1 MIQKTKH
8 ISLYLIICSLV
19 VALVILGA
27 QWHRQHE
34 ITLIKQWA
42 KEQGL
47 STYTYCDDNKSSC
60 VVLKID

>member
-1 MIQKTKH
+1 MIQKTKN

-19 VALVILGA
+19 VAVVILGA

-47 STYTYCDDNKSSC
+47 STYTYCDDNRSKC
-60 VVLKID
+60 EVLKID